1 MAEPE
6 HAAESIVAGRRR
18 MEPLTVCLLFNA
30 VLLAAS
36 AAWAYSLG
44 DYEFALYAVAFL
56 ALLPVLR
63 AWLHPYDLPPLPLV
77 LITVGVALHFACGF
91 VRVGD
96 TVLYGQQYFGVY
108 VDKYVHLYN
117 GMATAVLIAFIMRG
131 AGLRLHPM
139 EGFVIIVMALGLG
152 ALVEIL
158 EFSAVILVGTTGVGD
173 YLNNLGDL
181 VADLLGAFVG
191 YGVFKMATSGV
202 DLVKD

>member
-1 MAEPE
+1 MVEQE
-6 HAAESIVAGRRR
+6 QAAEGIVAKRGR
-18 MEPLTVCLLFNA
+18 MEPLTACLLFNA
-30 VLLAAS
+30 VLLVVS

-63 AWLHPYDLPPLPLV
+63 VWLRPYNLPPLPLV
-77 LITVGVALHFACGF
+77 LITVGVVLHFACGF
-91 VRVGD
+91 VRIGD

-108 VDKYVHLYN
+108 VDKYIHLYN

-173 YLNNLGDL
+173 YANNLGDL
-181 VADLLGAFVG
+181 VADLLGAFAG
-191 YGVFKMATSGV
+191 YGVFRMATSAMEPV
-202 DLVKD
+202 ED